1 MSTSDI
7 NVEPSAPSQPT
18 GQTQAWRPAA
28 APRRAIMNPQQLER
42 TREAKRLAEA
52 KLRNTED
59 TLESL
64 RAQQEWLRQY
74 SEVVMAL
81 EHEKPRLG
89 ELTKQMATMAEE
101 TAGLKRHEIF
111 ESIQS
116 TYQRL
121 QMLEKL
127 RELNAARLAEAE
139 TRHTDIQDRWDEQ
152 QVRQREAS
160 NLTAGAEERL
170 YHVIADAVKGSWIDG
185 AIGTLHEEDERLTK
199 DIGELRKQ
207 EENLQNIIN
216 EGRDEA
222 DMLANELERQR
233 AGRQSME
240 MHEKMLEHG
249 ENVLQL
255 LDRLQEIEEHQ
266 QILRAKHDESARRQD
281 EENEMLGR
289 VFRQYQ
295 EVEAEIEAL
304 NKEMDSHRANIQG
317 QNSYAL
323 QERTMSLKSRSQMLL
338 SAQSL
343 WNRISTGYNLI
354 EEKSQELN
362 ALRLHIAQTEAS
374 IKELE
379 ADVTRKERLCH
390 EKEYTFMLSKSQ
402 NVIQLRSD
410 LREGTGC
417 PVCGA
422 IHHPY
427 HSDTMLEQSKL
438 INEFKTDFELLDTET
453 RSKKRM
459 LEELRLDLAE
469 SKGKQLAEDENLVSV
484 RRRQAEDVREW
495 RIFTSLDQ
503 SFQDCSPA
511 TNLEARQ
518 ALLRQLI
525 EKTTDNADKA
535 QKELDTFNYHQG
547 RIYDLSEKIQR
558 LEQKKTEL
566 STRLNEVNT
575 GCQVMAGLT
584 ERIQQQ
590 IDQEAKYY
598 SLTYAQ
604 LDRQITITDWLKE
617 WRQSHETLRGRIQK
631 LMNIWQSV
639 NQRIEELRWDL
650 EKEKAQTDDAT
661 SSQNLIKTQ
670 IEGMTER
677 KTACQQLIGEYNK
690 EKEQILGTTGARET
704 LMQHYEQMMNCR
716 KAEQTELKETSVMQR
731 EANFIQGHIDN
742 YNQENAL
749 LSEECQAERLLLD
762 HWIRDFNSQHTPV
775 QYSELEQIL
784 NQGRD
789 WNALREKLHGIEKE
803 TIISQTRYDSLSSR
817 LVALQAEGGRGH
829 VNTEEMQAMLVVKR
843 EEAEGKR
850 REIMIEIAR
859 LDIALEEHQKAV
871 QLKNRMENDFVT

>member
-7 NVEPSAPSQPT
+7 NVDSTAPTQPT
-18 GQTQAWRPAA
+18 GQALPSRPGV
-28 APRRAIMNPQQLER
+28 APRQAVMNDRQLER

-52 KLRNTED
+52 KLRNAEE
-59 TLESL
+59 TLDSI

-74 SEVVMAL
+74 NEVVLAI
-81 EHEKPRLG
+81 ENERPRLN
-89 ELTKQMATMAEE
+89 ELKKQMSMLAEE
-101 TAGLKRHEIF
+101 KAELRRYEIF

-116 TYQRL
+116 TFQRL

-127 RELNAARLAEAE
+127 RELTTEKTAQAE
-139 TRHTDIQDRWDEQ
+139 TRHTDIQDCWDQ
-152 QVRQREAS
+152 QQIRQREAS
-160 NLTAGAEERL
+160 NLTEAAEEKL
-170 YHVIADAVKGSWIDG
+170 YHVIADSSKGSWIDG
-185 AIGTLHEEDERLTK
+185 AIDTLREEAERLTK
-199 DIGELRKQ
+199 DIEQLRKQ

-222 DMLANELERQR
+222 DMLANELERQC

-266 QILRAKHDESARRQD
+266 QTLRARHDESARHQD

-304 NKEMDSHRANIQG
+304 NKEMNSHRSNIQG
-317 QNSYAL
+317 QNSYAM

-354 EEKSQELN
+354 EEKSQALN
-362 ALRLHIAQTEAS
+362 AVRLHIAQTEAT

-379 ADVTRKERLCH
+379 AAVNRQERLCH

-438 INEFKTDFELLDTET
+438 INEFKTDYELLDTET

-459 LEELRLDLAE
+459 LDELRLDLAE
-469 SKGKQLAEDENLVSV
+469 SKGKQLAEDENLASV

-503 SFQDCSPA
+503 SFQDCSPT

-547 RIYDLSEKIQR
+547 CIYDLSEKIQR

-590 IDQEAKYY
+590 IEQESKYY

-617 WRQSHETLRGRIQK
+617 WRQSRETLRGRIQK
-631 LMNIWQSV
+631 LMNIWRSV
-639 NQRIEELRWDL
+639 NQRIDELRWDL
-650 EKEKAQTDDAT
+650 EKEKAQTNDAT
-661 SSQNLIKTQ
+661 SSQNLIKAQ
-670 IEGMTER
+670 IERMTGR
-677 KTACQQLIGEYNK
+677 KTECQQLIGEYMK

-716 KAEQTELKETSVMQR
+716 KAEQTELKETSIMQR
-731 EANFIQGHIDN
+731 EADFIQGRIDN

-762 HWIRDFNSQHTPV
+762 HWIKDFNSQHTPV
-775 QYSELEQIL
+775 QYSELEHIL
-784 NQGRD
+784 NQRRD
-789 WNALREKLHGIEKE
+789 WNAIREKLHGIEKE
-803 TIISQTRYDSLSSR
+803 TIMSQTRYDSLNCR

-829 VNTEEMQAMLVVKR
+829 VNTEEMQAMLIVKR
-843 EEAEGKR
+843 EEAEGKL
-850 REIMIEIAR
+850 REIMTEIAR
-859 LDIALEEHQKAV
+859 LDVALEEHQKAI
-871 QLKNRMENDFVT
+871 QLKSRMENDFIT

>member
-7 NVEPSAPSQPT
+7 NVEPSAPTQPT
-18 GQTQAWRPAA
+18 GQAQPTHPGT
-28 APRRAIMNPQQLER
+28 APRQAAMSPRQLER
-42 TREAKRLAEA
+42 VRETKRLAEA
-52 KLRNTED
+52 KLRNTEE
-59 TLESL
+59 TIESL
-64 RAQQEWLRQY
+64 RSQQEWLRQY
-74 SEVVMAL
+74 NEVVMAID
-81 EHEKPRLG
+81 HEKPRLS
-89 ELTKQMATMAEE
+89 ELNKQMATLAEQKAE
-101 TAGLKRHEIF
+101 LKRYEIF

-116 TYQRL
+116 TFQRL

-127 RELNAARLAEAE
+127 KELIKDKMAQAE
-139 TRHTDIQDRWDEQ
+139 TRYADMQDRWDKQ
-152 QVRQREAS
+152 QIRQREAS
-160 NLTAGAEERL
+160 SQTAASEERL
-170 YHVIADAVKGSWIDG
+170 HHVIADATKGSWIDG
-185 AIGTLHEEDERLTK
+185 TTDTLCEEAERLTK
-199 DIGELRKQ
+199 DIEQLRRQ
-207 EENLQNIIN
+207 EENQQNIIN
-216 EGRDEA
+216 EGRNEA
-222 DMLANELERQR
+222 EMLANELERQR

-240 MHEKMLEHG
+240 MHEKMLKHG

-266 QILRAKHDESARRQD
+266 QTLRARHNESARRQD
-281 EENEMLGR
+281 DENEMLGR
-289 VFRQYQ
+289 FFRQYQ

-304 NKEMDSHRANIQG
+304 NKEMNSHRSNIQG
-317 QNSYAL
+317 QNSYAM

-354 EEKSQELN
+354 EEKSQALN
-362 ALRLHIAQTEAS
+362 ALHLHISQTEAT

-379 ADVTRKERLCH
+379 ADVTRQERLCH

-438 INEFKTDFELLDTET
+438 INEFKTDFELLETET
-453 RSKKRM
+453 RSKKRI
-459 LEELRLDLAE
+459 LDELKLDLAE
-469 SKGKQLAEDENLVSV
+469 SKGKQLAEDENLTSV

-503 SFQDCSPA
+503 SFQDCSPT

-547 RIYDLSEKIQR
+547 CIYDLSEKIQS

-590 IDQEAKYY
+590 IEQESKYY

-604 LDRQITITDWLKE
+604 LDRLITITDWLKE
-617 WRQSHETLRGRIQK
+617 WRQSHETLRARIQK

-639 NQRIEELRWDL
+639 NLRIEELQWDL
-650 EKEKAQTDDAT
+650 EKEKAQTDNAT
-661 SSQNLIKTQ
+661 SSLHIIKAQ
-670 IEGMTER
+670 IERMTER
-677 KTACQQLIGEYNK
+677 KTACQQLIDEYKK
-690 EKEQILGTTGARET
+690 EKEQILGSTGAKET
-704 LMQHYEQMMNCR
+704 LMQHYEQMMNLR

-731 EANFIQGHIDN
+731 EADFIQGRIDN
-742 YNQENAL
+742 YSQEKAL
-749 LSEECQAERLLLD
+749 ISEESQAERLLLD
-762 HWIRDFNSQHTPV
+762 HWIKDFNSQHTPV

-789 WNALREKLHGIEKE
+789 WNALREKLNGIEKE
-803 TIISQTRYDSLSSR
+803 TIMSQTRYDSLSSR

-829 VNTEEMQAMLVVKR
+829 VNTEEMQTMLIAKR
-843 EEAEGKR
+843 EEAEGRR
-850 REIMIEIAR
+850 REIMTEIAR
-859 LDIALEEHQKAV
+859 LDVALEEHQKAV
-871 QLKNRMENDFVT
+871 QLKSLMENDFVT